1 VARFKQVCI
10 DLVWSAQPKITPQE
24 RRDLVQ
30 LLPRMIGVIRE
41 GLALIGYPPE
51 QETRFFSEL
60 MQIHSLAVRAAGAAL
75 EPVDIDDFASRIEL
89 MVVEQ
94 DMAVDSQAQHVKLSA
109 QSMRRVEAESQGE
122 IELINAPT
130 GNGAPAEGVP
140 VSGAS
145 TVARWL
151 TNLERGNWFDLK
163 VNGLFERVRLA
174 WISPRKSFY
183 LFMAERGEKAHSL
196 NPDALEALLRNQDLR
211 VAEDTPLVERAV
223 RSVMQKLE
231 TEQATVH

>member
-1 VARFKQVCI
+1 MPAPGA
-10 DLVWSAQPKITPQE
+10 SA
-24 RRDLVQ
+24 
-30 LLPRMIGVIRE
+30 
-41 GLALIGYPPE
+41 
-51 QETRFFSEL
+51 
-60 MQIHSLAVRAAGAAL
+60 
-75 EPVDIDDFASRIEL
+75 EPVDINDFAARIEQ

-109 QSMRRVEAESQGE
+109 ESMRRVEAESQGE

-130 GNGAPAEGVP
+130 GGGVPPEGVIA
-140 VSGAS
+140 SGAS

-151 TNLERGNWFDLK
+151 TSLERGNWFDLK
-163 VNGLFERVRLA
+163 VNGLFERVRLS

-223 RSVMQKLE
+223 RQVMQKLE